1 MAEKESPGQ
10 SLPKRK
16 KIFAPLRRILAEKAI
31 RQRVLMAASF
41 LLMVAILQINLVPRT
56 IDIEL
61 GEPSPEDV
69 RAPRTVINTM
79 RTKELQE
86 EAAAQAL
93 EEALDKP
100 EFQTISTQTRNQ
112 AVTLV
117 SAVFSIVDNGRAN
130 LREQPEEKEEPTE
143 ETAEEI
149 DERELEQE
157 VQKTR
162 VELVTLKEDFTGI
175 SPEVIAELLIME
187 EEDYERVKQGVRQ
200 VFLNIQTGEKMG
212 PEDLETAKKNLDRHL
227 LTYPLLPQDLE
238 PARSLLSVMLFPNLV
253 PDQAKLRQVQEEA
266 RKRVP
271 TVRIE
276 KGNLIL
282 REGDIVTGEHLQI
295 LRDLALIDNQ
305 GNRILIFVSLAL
317 FSLFLIGIGVF
328 YIYRFKRDI
337 LRQENYLYLL
347 ALVVLVV
354 LATAKIMSL
363 LDVAWLRYM
372 IPLSFAGIILTI
384 LLDPQIAWV
393 VTTLLC
399 LMVGVVVDFDLSPA
413 VFYFISGTI
422 SIYCISNIT
431 QRKEMIRMS
440 LILAG
445 VNFSAVIT
453 VGLLFGD
460 RNLLNLLG
468 LALVGGFNGIF
479 STALAMGFL
488 PFLEQLFKLTSDLSL
503 LELANPNLPLLK
515 RLLIEAPGTYHH
527 SIIVGNLAEAAAD
540 AIGADSLL
548 VRVGSHYHDIGKLQ
562 RPYFFVENQIAQDNP
577 HEKLSPN
584 LSTLIITSHVRD
596 GVETAKQYGLPQR
609 IIDIIEQHHGTDLL
623 RYFFQRASENLE
635 EEKET
640 LAEGNFRYPGPKP
653 RSKEAAV
660 IMLADS
666 VEAAARAMEQ
676 PTPTRL
682 ETLVDKIFKDRLES
696 RQLDETNLT
705 LKDLDKIKAAFLK
718 VLTGIFHHRIK
729 YPDIP
734 SEAERKK
741 NNGNNH

>member
-10 SLPKRK
+10 AMPDRK
-16 KIFAPLRRILAEKAI
+16 KLLAPLRKLLAEKAI
-31 RQRVLMAASF
+31 RQRVLAVVSF

-56 IDIEL
+56 IDLEL
-61 GEPSPEDV
+61 GQPSPEDV
-69 RAPRTVINTM
+69 RAPRTVINTV
-79 RTKELQE
+79 RTRELQE
-86 EAAAQAL
+86 EAAAKAL

-112 AVTLV
+112 ALTLV
-117 SAVFSIVDNGRAN
+117 SSVFTIIDHGRAN
-130 LREQPEEKEEPTE
+130 LPVPSGENGEPIE
-143 ETAEEI
+143 V
-149 DERELEQE
+149 DQRELERQ
-157 VQKTR
+157 VQKVR
-162 VELVTLKEDFTGI
+162 AELVTLKEGFTGAP
-175 SPEVIAELLIME
+175 PEVIAELLVME
-187 EEDYERVKQGVRQ
+187 EEDYERIKQGVRQ
-200 VFLNIQTGEKMG
+200 IFLNIQTEEKIG
-212 PEDLETAKKNLDRHL
+212 PEDLETVRKNLDRYL
-227 LTYPLLPQDLE
+227 LAYPLLSQDLE
-238 PARSLLSVMLFPNLV
+238 PARALLSAMLFPNLI
-253 PDQAKLRQVQEEA
+253 PDQTKLRQVQEEA
-266 RKRVP
+266 KKRVP
-271 TVRIE
+271 PVRIE
-276 KGNLIL
+276 KGNLIV
-282 REGDIVTGEHLQI
+282 REGDIVTSEHIQI

-305 GNRILIFVSLAL
+305 GNRALIFVSLSL
-317 FSLFLIGIGVF
+317 FTLFLIGIGVF
-328 YIYRFKRDI
+328 YIYRFKREI

-347 ALVVLVV
+347 ALVALVV
-354 LATAKIMSL
+354 LATAKILSL
-363 LDVAWLRYM
+363 LDVLWLRYM

-384 LLDPQIAWV
+384 LLDAQIAWV
-393 VTTLLC
+393 VTTLLS
-399 LMVGVVVDFDLSPA
+399 LMVGVVVDYDLSPA
-413 VFYFISGTI
+413 IFYFISGTI
-422 SIYCISNIT
+422 SIYCLSNIT
-431 QRKEMIRMS
+431 QRREMIRMG

-445 VNFSAVIT
+445 VNFGAVVT
-453 VGLLFGD
+453 LGLLFGD

-468 LALVGGFNGIF
+468 LAFVGGFNGIF

-503 LELANPNLPLLK
+503 LELANPNQPLLK

-548 VRVGSHYHDIGKLQ
+548 ARVGSYYHDIGKLQ

-596 GVETAKQYGLPQR
+596 GVEMARQYGLSER
-609 IIDIIEQHHGTDLL
+609 VLDVIEQHHGTDLL
-623 RYFFQRASENLE
+623 RYFYKRASESLE

-653 RSKEAAV
+653 RSKEAAI

-676 PTPTRL
+676 PTPSRL
-682 ETLVDKIFKDRLES
+682 EALVDKIFKDRLES
-696 RQLDETNLT
+696 RQLDETDLT

-729 YPDIP
+729 YPDLP
-734 SEAERKK
+734 GEAERKK

>member
-1 MAEKESPGQ
+1 MAEKESSGQ
-10 SLPKRK
+10 SLPDRK
-16 KIFAPLRRILAEKAI
+16 KIFAPLRKILAEKAI
-31 RQRVLMAASF
+31 RQRVLTVVSF
-41 LLMVAILQINLVPRT
+41 LLVVAILQINLVPRT

-61 GEPSPEDV
+61 GKPSPEDV
-69 RAPRTVINTM
+69 RAPRTVINTV
-79 RTKELQE
+79 RTRELQE
-86 EAAAQAL
+86 EAAAEAL

-112 AVTLV
+112 ALALV
-117 SAVFSIVDNGRAN
+117 SSVFTIMDNGRAN
-130 LREQPEEKEEPTE
+130 LRKQSEENGDPIEEL
-143 ETAEEI
+143 
-149 DERELEQE
+149 DQRELERQ

-162 VELVTLKEDFTGI
+162 AELVTLKEGFTGVA
-175 SPEVIAELLIME
+175 PEVVAELLVME
-187 EEDYERVKQGVRQ
+187 EEDYERIKQGVRQ
-200 VFLNIQTGEKMG
+200 IFLNIQTEEKIG
-212 PEDLETAKKNLDRHL
+212 PGDLDTIKKNLDRHI
-227 LTYPLLPQDLE
+227 LTYPLLSQDLE
-238 PARSLLSVMLFPNLV
+238 PAQSLLYAMLFPNLV
-253 PDQAKLRQVQEEA
+253 PDQTKLRQVQEEA
-266 RKRVP
+266 KKRVP
-271 TVRIE
+271 AVRIE

-282 REGDIVTGEHLQI
+282 REGDIVTSEHIQI

-305 GNRILIFVSLAL
+305 GNRILIFVSLSL

-328 YIYRFKRDI
+328 YIYRFKSEI

-347 ALVVLVV
+347 ALVALVV

-363 LDVAWLRYM
+363 LDVMWLRYM

-393 VTTLLC
+393 ATTLLS
-399 LMVGVVVDFDLSPA
+399 LMVGVVVDYDLSPA
-413 VFYFISGTI
+413 IFYFISGTI

-431 QRKEMIRMS
+431 RRKEMIRMG

-445 VNFSAVIT
+445 VNFGAVVT

-468 LALVGGFNGIF
+468 LALIGGFNGIF

-596 GVETAKQYGLPQR
+596 GVEMARQYGLPER
-609 IIDIIEQHHGTDLL
+609 VIDLIEQHHGTDLL
-623 RYFFQRASENLE
+623 RYFFQRASESLE

-640 LAEGNFRYPGPKP
+640 LVEGNFRYPGPKP
-653 RSKEAAV
+653 RSKEAAI

-682 ETLVDKIFKDRLES
+682 EALVDKIFKDRLES

-734 SEAERKK
+734 GEAERKK